1 MYSRDPCACSD
12 QLHIGFFCALAAVWL
27 TALKFIM
34 AAFEMS
40 VGGSL
45 CKTSTTDRER
55 GTGGEQGWMKEDAR
69 EKTEEMNAGN

>member
-1 MYSRDPCACSD
+1 MCRDFLIYSRNPCACSD
-12 QLHIGFFCALAAVWL
+12 QLHFGVFCALAAGWL

-40 VGGSL
+40 VGDSL

-55 GTGGEQGWMKEDAR
+55 GQ
-69 EKTEEMNAGN
+69 EESWDG